1 MPGSNFCRE
10 TARENCAVSA
20 NACLGCRLLRYMLTG
35 GVSSWAETCG
45 AALQLA
51 DFGLSRVMETNA
63 THISTNTIGTIAY
76 QPEEVGC
83 LTGAHLRHSAH
94 YTLNISRATFLSR
107 PQC

>member
-1 MPGSNFCRE
+1 MPAWGVDC
-10 TARENCAVSA
+10 CA
-20 NACLGCRLLRYMLTG
+20 MLTVG
-35 GVSSWAETCG
+35 LSSWAETCG

-76 QPEEVGC
+76 QPEEVGR
-83 LTGAHLRHSAH
+83 LTGRHLRHSALC
-94 YTLNISRATFLSR
+94 TLDISRPMFLSR